1 MRTKRR
7 LASLMA
13 VILSVFVIAGT
24 ATLCEGASKGTA
36 ITKVRLTIDAP
47 ESGRYPADTAELPS
61 TAHSTVKKV
70 EWSGKLDADGTFM
83 YRTTYKVTV
92 TLGIKKDA
100 NYYFSS
106 KSINATVNGK
116 EADEVLWYADDEI
129 TVTYTFPQFGTGDI
143 LTMARITLEAPAVGA
158 RPADTAHMPSTASTY
173 IKNLTWSGPLDANGC
188 FQAGTEYTAT
198 ITLGVKDG
206 LNRKFS
212 DKTFDATVN
221 GEIIDAATLTRVSDK
236 EMIVPVEF
244 TRLAG
249 GAPQTEVKTLEKAV
263 LTIAAPVAGETPAA
277 SAEIVSGE
285 GCFVKNVTWS
295 GALED
300 GKFQG
305 GVAYTAVITL
315 GIEDGANVKF
325 SNDFFDAIVNDVI
338 VDDEMTRVS
347 DKELI
352 IPVGFD
358 KTPMPEETVPEP
370 VKTIFTDVPGS
381 SPYASA
387 IVWAVEKGVTNGTS
401 ATTFTPDGTCSQA
414 QILTFLWRAKGSPMP
429 QGTMELT
436 GIDAG
441 QYYYQASLWAAEQGM
456 LAEGD
461 YYPDSPCTRAM
472 AVTYLWK
479 QAGSPAAP
487 SASFADVPD
496 GAGYARAVAWAVA
509 NGVTNGTGPAAF
521 SPDATCTRGQIATFL
536 YRAFA
541 S

>member
-1 MRTKRR
+1 MRVKRR
-7 LASLMA
+7 LTSLMA
-13 VILSVFVIAGT
+13 VILCMCVMAGT
-24 ATLCEGASKGTA
+24 MIVNAGAASV
-36 ITKVRLTIDAP
+36 ITKVRLTV
-47 ESGRYPADTAELPS
+47 ESPQSGKYPSTTAKLPS
-61 TAHSTVKKV
+61 TAHSIVKKV
-70 EWSGKLDADGTFM
+70 EWSGKLDTDGTFM

-106 KSINATVNGK
+106 KAINATVNGK

-158 RPADTAHMPSTASTY
+158 KPAATAQMPSTASTY
-173 IKNLTWSGPLDANGC
+173 IKDLTWSGPLDSNGC

-206 LNRKFS
+206 LDRKFS

-236 EMIVPVEF
+236 ELIIPVEF

-249 GAPQTEVKTLEKAV
+249 SAPKTEPKVLEKAV
-263 LTIAAPVAGETPAA
+263 LTVAAPVAGETPAA
-277 SAEIVSGE
+277 SAKIVSGE
-285 GCFVKNVTWS
+285 GCYVKNVTWS
-295 GALED
+295 GALD
-300 GKFQG
+300 GGKFQG

-315 GIEDGANVKF
+315 GIEDSANVKF

-352 IPVGFD
+352 IPVAFD
-358 KTPMPEETVPEP
+358 KTPMPEESTPEP
-370 VKTIFTDVPGS
+370 VKTRFADVEAS
-381 SPYASA
+381 SPYAAA
-387 IVWAVEKGVTNGTS
+387 IVWAVEKGITNGTS
-401 ATTFTPDGTCSQA
+401 ATTFTPNGTCSQA
-414 QILTFLWRAKGSPMP
+414 QILTFLWRAKGSPKP

-436 GIDAG
+436 GVDAG
-441 QYYYQASLWAAEQGM
+441 AYYYQASLWAAEQGM
-456 LAEGD
+456 LSEGD

-472 AVTYLWK
+472 AVSYLWK

-487 SASFADVPD
+487 AASFTDVPANAD
-496 GAGYARAVAWAVA
+496 YAQAVAWAVA
-509 NGVTNGTGPAAF
+509 NGVTNGTGAATF
-521 SPDATCTRGQIATFL
+521 SPANTCTRGQIATFL

-541 S
+541 T